1 MFFFLYVHLLFLQTK
16 IMLNLPCRV
25 VVLCS
30 LYSACQGR
38 SLHRRLTNDLTE
50 VHLSTFWVKRDNTV
64 LVCVWNITY
73 SLLKYTQVSVLCAVS
88 LFPRGLIIEE
98 IVFLELSRKNWV
110 SRLKW
115 HYFFG
120 WKDSNT
126 FCTFTHFFEAEHEL
140 PVWKLQYNQFILNIL
155 TYLI

>member
-1 MFFFLYVHLLFLQTK
+1 
-16 IMLNLPCRV
+16 MLNLPCRV

-50 VHLSTFWVKRDNTV
+50 VHLSTFGVKRGNTV

-73 SLLKYTQVSVLCAVS
+73 SLLKYTQVSVLYAVS

-115 HYFFG
+115 HYFSDGRIRILFVPLHIFLRP
-120 WKDSNT
+120 NMN
-126 FCTFTHFFEAEHEL
+126 FPFEN
-140 PVWKLQYNQFILNIL
+140 YNITNLFWIYWHIWFNLNVNNVIH
-155 TYLI
+155 T